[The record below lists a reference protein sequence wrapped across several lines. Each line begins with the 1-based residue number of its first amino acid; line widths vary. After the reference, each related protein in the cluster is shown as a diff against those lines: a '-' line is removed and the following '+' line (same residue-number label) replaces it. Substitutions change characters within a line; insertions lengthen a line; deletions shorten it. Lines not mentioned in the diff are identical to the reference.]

1 MANFFEQFL
10 EEPKEEDNFFSQY
23 LDEPDA
29 KSDVAA
35 AADPVAVD
43 AQEQSFEQP
52 ASKLDPAVAQE
63 IEDRQAM
70 IDMMGVD
77 PYTGKTVSSSAAYMN
92 PGFFDNPQNEAEYN
106 RLKEKY
112 PSQFTQNFQVND
124 ETVTATADFNVLTSQ
139 DGREVLVPKNA
150 TEEQTEQALLT
161 GQFTGDSTLPK
172 PNRSM
177 YDGFPATEE
186 GRAAATA
193 LYQAYAEA
201 GEQDGLGVVYQGLLV
216 PPPDLASFSAPDL
229 DFDDTI
235 SLGIYQGGKNLLE
248 TFAAV
253 NDYLAAKG
261 DAVANAAIDAA
272 NVITENIP
280 SIGTIPNVDLTT
292 DAVGVVDEVLPDV
305 AAGDGGIV
313 DALLFEGTQLLTGG
327 VIGGKGGDKVV
338 EGISRVSSKLGG
350 TNDARKIST
359 DLLKYSP
366 KAANTVKVL
375 STEAGMAAALSP
387 DIPTAFIG
395 ENAAIYPLTQG
406 IAVDPDAPEYQQIL
420 ANKANV
426 LADALFAAR
435 TLQTGAKGVAKSAK
449 VLYLFSGAATLTGV
463 LSTAS
468 REKAFVDD
476 VLNRLS
482 IAADPSASADELVQ
496 IKRDLVK
503 LIEDNDEI
511 ITMIDDDKVKVGLST
526 LAAVQYALRN
536 NDTETAKRIITS
548 SQVIEQGA
556 LGNKLNTGQLAT
568 KQGEPARVLAQTT
581 DEMFD
586 VRGGQSAVDQTGDA
600 LRDAANAPIRS
611 AADDVAKAENAITD
625 FKNRITSQIQND
637 PFFGSKLEQLNEV
650 DGVSIAINKADSA
663 DAILDKL
670 VSASRQMNQKKNDLF
685 NKIKGGRLNIADD
698 DGVQFGERLYD
709 QLQTLN
715 KEFLDAGNP
724 KKPGNAQ
731 LGELLAVVSQM
742 DRDEAIK
749 FLSNKVT
756 FEDLYTKIRPNLAD
770 TLNQLERDGSLPA
783 TTAISNLAGL
793 KRLIDDDAIL
803 YLDETGQ
810 VNKLAAA
817 QDAMDYYRNQYSK
830 YWRDGGILQNVDN
843 FANSSAGRLNQAGA
857 RDLTRQSVESGLL
870 DVNRAQGE
878 GILNVLLRS
887 EGGQSVEDVVDYVIA
902 DAVSNISSQSGR
914 ALDEVDFTAV
924 RQALESRASL
934 LDRNPATKEAAD
946 QVRSF
951 LRQIQRLEK
960 ITPELQLRLDGATL
974 KLEEAKQQA
983 YEGALG
989 RFFQNAEGKVNPN
1002 TTEVLNKYFNDKQ
1015 AMGVV
1020 DGQLSGDLP
1029 ELLSKIDAI
1038 GDPVERELA
1047 QKGVEAAFSKFFKD
1061 KFLILSKEMP
1071 NQRGVSEAKITQE
1084 LENFTDYLDKANLIF
1099 KNNPENVAGLETLLR
1114 LSGVQVGTRKATS
1127 GAGNSI
1133 TADKAASIAAV
1144 NRLVTLTFGAL
1155 SRIGARVRSGAVGFL
1170 GEKLDGAE
1178 SARLAEQ
1185 LLSKPQEFVKVARQV
1200 VPDGDVAMSQNQQEL
1215 FYAWLVRSELYDDES
1230 EGGEQDFMMAL
1241 ADYLAQAENA
1251 KNNLDQQMQNLIG
1264 YQ

>member
-10 EEPKEEDNFFSQY
+10 DKPKEEDNFFSQY
-23 LDEPDA
+23 LEPTPKEEID
-29 KSDVAA
+29 A
-35 AADPVAVD
+35 AADPVAEK

-52 ASKLDPAVAQE
+52 ASKLDPAVTQE

-77 PYTGKTVSSSAAYMN
+77 PYTGKTVSNSAAYMN
-92 PGFFDNPQNEAEYN
+92 PGFLDNPQNEAEFK

-112 PSQFTQNFQVND
+112 PSQFTENFQVND
-124 ETVTATADFNVLTSQ
+124 ETVAAPADFNVLTSK

-150 TEEQTEQALLT
+150 TEEQTDQALLT
-161 GQFTGDSTLPK
+161 GQFTGDGTLPK

-177 YDGFPATEE
+177 YDGFPATDA

-201 GEQDGLGVVYQGLLV
+201 GDDDGLGVVYQGVLV
-216 PPPDLASFSAPDL
+216 PPPDLSSFMAPDL
-229 DFDDTI
+229 DFDETV
-235 SLGIYQGGKNLLE
+235 SLGIYQGGKNILE

-253 NDYLAAKG
+253 SDYLAAKG

-272 NVITENIP
+272 NVIAENI
-280 SIGTIPNVDLTT
+280 SSLGTIPNVDLTT
-292 DAVGVVDEVLPDV
+292 DAVGVVNELLPDV

-327 VIGGKGGDKVV
+327 VLGGKSGDKVV

-395 ENAAIYPLTQG
+395 ENAAIYPLTEG
-406 IAVDPDAPEYQQIL
+406 ITVDPDSPEYKKIL

-468 REKAFVDD
+468 REKAFVND
-476 VLNRLS
+476 VLNRLA
-482 IAADPSASADELVQ
+482 IASDPSASADEILQ

-503 LIEDNDEI
+503 LIEDNDEV
-511 ITMIDDDKVKVGLST
+511 ITMIDDDKVKIGLST

-536 NDTETAKRIITS
+536 NDTETAKRIIST

-568 KQGEPARVLAQTT
+568 KQGEPARVLAQTS

-586 VRGGQSAVDQTGDA
+586 ARGGQSAVDQTGDA
-600 LRDAANAPIRS
+600 LKASAEAPVVK
-611 AADDVAKAENAITD
+611 AADDVAKAENEITD
-625 FKNRITSQIQND
+625 FKTRITSEIQND

-650 DGVSIAINKADSA
+650 DGVSIAINKADSS
-663 DAILDKL
+663 DAIFDKL
-670 VSASRQMNQKKNDLF
+670 VSASKQMNQKKNELF
-685 NKIKGGRLNIADD
+685 NKIKGGRLNIADT

-715 KEFLDAGNP
+715 KKFLDAGNP

-731 LGELLAVVSQM
+731 LGELLAAVSEM
-742 DRDEAIK
+742 DRAEAIK

-770 TLNQLERDGSLPA
+770 TLNALERIGDIPSRE
-783 TTAISNLAGL
+783 AINSLAGL
-793 KRLIDDDAIL
+793 KKLIDDDAIL

-810 VNKLAAA
+810 VKKLAAA
-817 QDAMDYYRNQYSK
+817 QDAMDYYSNTYSQ
-830 YWRDGGILQNVDN
+830 YWRDGGILQNVDT
-843 FANSSAGRLNQAGA
+843 FANSSAGRLNQAGPRDIA
-857 RDLTRQSVESGLL
+857 RQGVESGLL

-878 GILNVLLRS
+878 GILNVLIRS

-914 ALDEVDFTAV
+914 ALNEVDFTAIS
-924 RQALESRASL
+924 QALESRASL
-934 LDRNPATKEAAD
+934 LDKNPATKAAAD

-951 LRQIQRLEK
+951 LRQIQRLNK
-960 ITPELQLRLDGATL
+960 ITPELQLKLDTATL
-974 KLEEAKQQA
+974 KLEEAKKEA
-983 YEGALG
+983 YNGALR
-989 RFFQNAEGKVNPN
+989 RFFKDAEGNVNPN
-1002 TTEVLNKYFNDKQ
+1002 TTEVLNKYFKDPQ
-1015 AMGVV
+1015 AMGMV
-1020 DGQLSGDLP
+1020 DGQLTGDLP

-1038 GDPVERELA
+1038 SDPVERELA

-1061 KFLILSKEMP
+1061 RFLILSKEMP
-1071 NQRGVSEAKITQE
+1071 NQRGVSDAKITQE
-1084 LENFTDYLDKANLIF
+1084 LEDFTDYLDKADLIF
-1099 KNNPENVAGLETLLR
+1099 KNNPENAAGLETLLR

-1185 LLSKPQEFVKVARQV
+1185 LLSNSEEFLKVARQV
-1200 VPDGDVAMSQNQQEL
+1200 VPEGDVGMTQNQQEL

-1241 ADYLAQAENA
+1241 ADYLAQAENT
-1251 KNNLDQQMQNLIG
+1251 KNNLSEQMGDMLG